1 MQLSR
6 CLKTPLYVPIPKE
19 SSAVDVRVTGN
30 APVTRS
36 ILLVTTHENTQ
47 DEGGEEGLVREFS
60 AREVGEPD
68 AVG

>member
-1 MQLSR
+1 
-6 CLKTPLYVPIPKE
+6 
-19 SSAVDVRVTGN
+19 VTGN